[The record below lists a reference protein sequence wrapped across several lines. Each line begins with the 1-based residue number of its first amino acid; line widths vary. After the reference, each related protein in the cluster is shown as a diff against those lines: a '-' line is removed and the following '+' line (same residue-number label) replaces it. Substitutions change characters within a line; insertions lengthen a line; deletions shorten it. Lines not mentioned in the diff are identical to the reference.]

1 MLEIH
6 PKAQRI
12 GNQVKE
18 DTVYGEVLIMKKRV
32 FMITA
37 ICFLLTG
44 LFLCGCS
51 QQQQSE
57 QQQPAETQQ
66 PEQVSLQ
73 LSLEEYPVM
82 DGSTA
87 NLPMMAEILSEVCA
101 IPLEEAEELTTC
113 SKTPRAWENIVN
125 GSSDILLVYEAA
137 EETKALLEE
146 SGVELEI
153 TPVGR
158 DALVFINN
166 ENNPVKDLSQQQLTD
181 IYTGKITN
189 WQDVGG
195 EDQSII
201 AYQRVDTS
209 GSQSLF
215 MKLLMQDAQPME
227 APQELKPAEMDMLID
242 ELARYNNEGNA
253 LGYSVFYYASYMYQ
267 QPGLQMIAVD
277 GVQPADETI
286 ADGSYP
292 LLNEYYVVIR
302 ADEPADSAARQL
314 RDWIVGEEGKVAM
327 TKAGYIPLV

>member
-1 MLEIH
+1 
-6 PKAQRI
+6 
-12 GNQVKE
+12 
-18 DTVYGEVLIMKKRV
+18 MKKRV